1 MVSKKGIA
9 LTIGILST
17 ITIASFVIW
26 FIPQN
31 NQLIFVITDFE
42 SHLDG
47 VKEVHNTISQTVEKE
62 FQNLIEE
69 KITPD
74 EYIQI
79 AEISTSQINSQIIQL
94 VESQPTGEWSE
105 SYSNYI
111 DSLRQFNSYLRET
124 VVAAKMIGEGTNTD
138 ELDKVLEKINE
149 FKEASNSLITAS
161 DEARP

>member
-9 LTIGILST
+9 LTIGILT
-17 ITIASFVIW
+17 AITIASFTIW

-31 NQLIFVITDFE
+31 NKLTFIITDFG

-47 VKEVHNTISQTVEKE
+47 VKEIHNTISQTVERE
-62 FQNLIEE
+62 FQNLLER

-94 VESQPTGEWSE
+94 VESQPTDEWRE

-111 DSLRQFNSYLRET
+111 ESLRQFNSYLRET
-124 VVAAKMIGEGTNTD
+124 IVAAKMID
-138 ELDKVLEKINE
+138 EEANSEDLNMTLEKIKE
-149 FKEASNSLITAS
+149 FKEKSDSLITDS
-161 DEARP
+161 DEVRP